1 MKTGK
6 SKDHLQRV
14 FLRFLYLIMGSILSL
29 DSVMAQE
36 NLKISGQVTDN
47 KGEAIIGASV
57 KVLKTGTGTIS
68 DMDGKFTIQ
77 VPVGAELEIGYV
89 GYNPKRV
96 KVVNK
101 NFVTVVLEENVV
113 ALGDVVVVGYG
124 IQKKESL
131 TGAIGNLKVDDI
143 VKTKAPSLAQAIQGK
158 VAGLRI
164 RQENGEPGK
173 FSSNINVRGFG
184 TPLFV
189 IDGVVR
195 DGSSEFQRLNPEDIE
210 SISFLKDATAS
221 IYGMNSANG
230 AVIVTTK
237 KGATGK
243 PRITLN
249 ANVRHYF
256 SYQCAGDGQRRTIYD
271 HAK

>member
-184 TPLFV
+184 TPSVYSHLQKNILFRSPLHPGS
-189 IDGVVR
+189 DG
-195 DGSSEFQRLNPEDIE
+195 
-210 SISFLKDATAS
+210 
-221 IYGMNSANG
+221 
-230 AVIVTTK
+230 
-237 KGATGK
+237 
-243 PRITLN
+243 
-249 ANVRHYF
+249 
-256 SYQCAGDGQRRTIYD
+256 
-271 HAK
+271 

>member
-47 KGEAIIGASV
+47 KGEAIIGDSV
-57 KVLKTGTGTIS
+57 KVLKTGTIS

-221 IYGMNSANG
+221 IQERGYRQTAYY
-230 AVIVTTK
+230 VE
-237 KGATGK
+237 
-243 PRITLN
+243 RQC
-249 ANVRHYF
+249 RHYF
-256 SYQCAGDGQRRTIYD
+256 SYQCAGDGQRQTIYD